1 MKKLLASILAIII
14 IATGVLPCFAADD
27 SCTCGQTPIIYVAAL
42 GSGSVY
48 LDEGTENQKTLFR
61 PDIAELLPE
70 FAPLVPAVLDLVTT
84 KDYDAFGDVLIPC
97 VNNAFG
103 MLAMDDEGNSQ
114 ERVTTEEF
122 HPDTADHGIDYSYYF
137 GYDFRVDPIENAK
150 LLHQYIQE
158 VKDITG
164 HDTVRCRAS
173 SMGGVTF
180 MAYLRLYGS
189 KDIETI
195 IFQNCPLQGTAV
207 AGELYNGLLHID
219 KDALLRYAECALP
232 SMDSDFFGAFLYLLL
247 EFLDTA
253 GVLGGLVGVADN
265 LVVNLKDRVFD
276 EALIPIFATM
286 PGIWSFVPDE
296 YYESAKDFM
305 GINDGEHQVLVDR
318 LDYYHYEVQQSAEEL
333 LNQAKA
339 DGTNVYI
346 VAGYNMQ
353 RTPLVTAYLN
363 TSDGTVDTKY
373 ASLGATCA
381 NIGEQLPADYEQAEH
396 KEINYISPDRMIDAS
411 TCILPENTWF
421 IKDMLHSTTHDGHD
435 VFYRILHESEEQ
447 LTVFDMEQYP
457 QFMQN
462 DTINQTFVEVLP
474 IDGTP
479 IENAANQAF
488 NMPSFMSFTK
498 LLITF
503 LDSLMGWLVA

>member
-1 MKKLLASILAIII
+1 MKKILATILAVIII
-14 IATGVLPCFAADD
+14 VCGVLPCFAADS

-42 GSGSVY
+42 GSGSIY
-48 LDEGTENQKTLFR
+48 LDEGTENEKQLFR
-61 PDIAELLPE
+61 PEISDILGE
-70 FAPLVPAVLDLVTT
+70 FTPLISAVTQLIST

-158 VKDITG
+158 VKEITG

-207 AGELYNGLLHID
+207 AGELYNGLVEIN

-232 SMDSDFFGAFLYLLL
+232 SMDSDFLGAFLYLLL
-247 EFLDTA
+247 EMLDGA
-253 GVLGGLVGVADN
+253 GVLGDLVGVADK
-265 LVVNLKDRVFD
+265 LVINLKDRVFD

-296 YYESAKDFM
+296 YYETAKEFM
-305 GINDGEHQVLVDR
+305 GLNDGNHSVLLEK
-318 LDYYHYEVQQSAEEL
+318 LDFYHYDVQQSAEEL

-353 RTPLVTAYLN
+353 RTPLVTAYKN

-381 NIGEQLPADYEQAEH
+381 DIGEQLPEDYKQAAH
-396 KEINYISPDRMIDAS
+396 KEAWYISPDRMIDAS

-435 VFYRILHESEEQ
+435 EFYRILHESEEQ
-447 LTVFDMEQYP
+447 LTVFDMEEYP

-462 DTINQTFVEVLP
+462 DTVNQTFIEVLP
-474 IDGTP
+474 LRGSDLLNT
-479 IENAANQAF
+479 ATLTFQT
-488 NMPSFMSFTK
+488 PSFLSFAK
-498 LLITF
+498 LF
-503 LDSLMGWLVA
+503 VAFFEEFFNWMVG

>member
-1 MKKLLASILAIII
+1 MKKFLSCILAVVLIVG
-14 IATGVLPCFAADD
+14 GVLPCFAAEAT
-27 SCTCGQTPIIYVAAL
+27 CTCGQSPIIYVAAL
-42 GSGSVY
+42 GSGSIY
-48 LDEGTENQKTLFR
+48 LDEGTESEKTLFR
-61 PDIAELLPE
+61 PDIADILGD
-70 FAPLVPAVLDLVTT
+70 FVPLIGAVPALLTT
-84 KDYDAFGDVLIPC
+84 KDYDAFGDVLISC
-97 VNNAFG
+97 VNTSFG
-103 MLAMDDEGNSQ
+103 MLAMDDEGVSQ

-122 HPDTADHGIDYSYYF
+122 HPDTADHGDDYSYYF

-158 VKDITG
+158 VKELTK
-164 HDTVRCRAS
+164 HDKVRFRAS
-173 SMGGVTF
+173 SMGGVTT
-180 MAYLRLYGS
+180 MAYLKLYGS
-189 KDIETI
+189 EDIENI

-207 AGELYNGLLHID
+207 AGELYNGLVEIN

-232 SMDSDFFGAFLYLLL
+232 ALEVDFLGAFLYLLL
-247 EFLDTA
+247 EMLDGA

-296 YYESAKDFM
+296 YYETAKDFM
-305 GINDGEHQVLVDR
+305 GLNDGEHQVLLEK
-318 LDYYHYEVQQSAEEL
+318 LDFYHYEVQQSAEEIL
-333 LNQAKA
+333 TQAKA
-339 DGTNVYI
+339 NGTCLYI
-346 VAGYNMQ
+346 IAGYNMQ
-353 RTPLVTAYLN
+353 RTPLVTAYKN

-381 NIGEQLPADYEQAEH
+381 DIGEQLPADYEQAQH
-396 KEINYISPDRMIDAS
+396 KEIVYISPDRMIDAS

-421 IKDMLHSTTHDGHD
+421 VKDMLHSTTHDGHGE
-435 VFYRILHESEEQ
+435 FYRILHTSKEQ
-447 LTVFDMEQYP
+447 ITVFDLEQYP

-479 IENAANQAF
+479 TENAAAQAF
-488 NMPSFMSFTK
+488 QLPSFLSFTK
-498 LLITF
+498 LFIAF
-503 LDSLMGWLVA
+503 VEDFFNWLTA